1 MHTLFVEGESSNS
14 FQWRYD
20 VFLSFSGE
28 DTRKNFISHL
38 KFRLC
43 QVGICTFI
51 DDEEV
56 RKGEVISTELEKAI
70 EQSRV
75 SIVVFS
81 KKYASSSWCLE
92 ELVKILEC
100 RETLKKVVLPIFYD
114 VDPSQVRN
122 PIGYFDESLTRRFGA
137 QRTEKWKTA
146 LTKVANLSGWDSRNV
161 VYGHESELIESII
174 KRVLQEVSQTSLD
187 VACYPVG
194 IDSSIKDLIELL
206 FKSGCQE
213 DVRMIG
219 IYGIGGIGKTTLA
232 KAFYNQICR
241 HFGSSCFLSNVRSE
255 AGTFNG
261 LVKLQEKLLH
271 QILKTKDFEVN
282 DVAEGVSL
290 IKARLGSMKVLIVL
304 DDVDHISQLESL
316 IRERNWFGSGSL
328 IIVTTRDKHLL
339 CGLTTKEKFKA
350 KLLYDNEAMQLFSCR
365 AFNSF
370 FPPHE
375 YVELSQ
381 EIIKYSGGL
390 PLALVTLGSHLRGRS
405 VEEWRHEFV
414 KLRAI
419 PHSDIQKILK
429 ISFDGLDYDTQSVFL
444 DIACAFHGFFE
455 DEVTKILNACGFYS
469 ESAIATLVQ
478 KHLLHRA
485 WHRLVMHDL
494 VRAMGREIVRMES
507 PRDPGKRSRL
517 VIPQEVCYVL
527 QGNKGSKKVQVLKVD
542 RWTLKGVNLSTMAFK
557 KMKNLRVLIIEKLH
571 ISGDFELLSKELRWL
586 SWQNCPLKYIPSN
599 FPAKNLVV
607 IDMRKSDIQEFGLNL
622 QCCKSLKRLDLS
634 DCKSLKRT
642 PNFNGLQSLE
652 FLLLNGCSSLRK
664 IHPSIGNLCRLRLL
678 NLRGCKKLMDPPS
691 SICQLKSLGWLDI
704 SGCSYIKTLPV
715 DFGVMPG
722 LRTLSALETDIKQWH
737 GFVEMPRHLESLK
750 VGGENLQG
758 KRRSLGRRVHWI
770 QSLSTSLS
778 CLSLIYCGFSETDIP
793 RDIGK
798 LYNLTYLNL
807 SGNSFR
813 CLPFDFSELQLL
825 CSLNLN
831 DCEDLETLPS
841 VSNLKYLRTFEV
853 ANCRKLV
860 NITGLE
866 NLPSIERINM
876 LNCTSLQNPFK
887 EGFFSAPA
895 LAFPSRE
902 YPHLGIEIYLQ
913 SNEIPDWCSNQVTA
927 SSISFTMPT
936 HNKEYQFLG
945 MIVWCVREL
954 VKVPSSGPWQGFGFS
969 ISGEMFS
976 GVFSRY
982 DNVIPAEHME
992 LSCVLHRSYLDT
1004 PFEGAIKGGEKMELF
1019 ELSKYITVKKI
1030 GIHLLY
1036 LDQQGKVTSLPAL
1049 VDHSHS
1055 QINRSQDLNEVSLEQ
1070 ESRDGR
1076 SILKMIRASFP
1087 INPLSLYLS
1096 VSVYLLFLMIVLH
1109 YVAL

>member
-1 MHTLFVEGESSNS
+1 MLHLVG
-14 FQWRYD
+14 
-20 VFLSFSGE
+20 VL
-28 DTRKNFISHL
+28 KNLL
-38 KFRLC
+38 KF
-43 QVGICTFI
+43 
-51 DDEEV
+51 
-56 RKGEVISTELEKAI
+56 SNA
-70 EQSRV
+70 
-75 SIVVFS
+75 
-81 KKYASSSWCLE
+81 
-92 ELVKILEC
+92 
-100 RETLKKVVLPIFYD
+100 ETLKKVVLPIFYD

-206 FKSGCQE
+206 FKSGCQD

-375 YVELSQ
+375 YVGLSQ

-455 DEVTKILNACGFYS
+455 DEVTKILNACGFHS

-527 QGNKGSKKVQVLKVD
+527 RGNKGSKKVQVLKVD

-557 KMKNLRVLIIEKLH
+557 KMKNLRVLIIDKLH

-737 GFVEMPRHLESLK
+737 
-750 VGGENLQG
+750 
-758 KRRSLGRRVHWI
+758 
-770 QSLSTSLS
+770 
-778 CLSLIYCGFSETDIP
+778 
-793 RDIGK
+793 
-798 LYNLTYLNL
+798 
-807 SGNSFR
+807 
-813 CLPFDFSELQLL
+813 
-825 CSLNLN
+825 
-831 DCEDLETLPS
+831 
-841 VSNLKYLRTFEV
+841 
-853 ANCRKLV
+853 RKLV